1 MSRRAAE
8 VVDLRRRHVP
18 LRILGHAH
26 LPAAKPPMKRSLTLS
41 AILHGALLLFLWIG
55 LPHFLPPLPPL
66 LVIVPVDITDVAAM
80 TNTRLKSDKD
90 PLLKPQP
97 QPKQEEKP
105 APLPPKPPEEQ
116 QKPQPTPPQPEDKK
130 PEPIPDK
137 KPEQKK
143 TEPKKVEEKPKPKP
157 DPLSSVLKNV
167 AKMKPAPVAKTP
179 DKTEEK
185 TDQQEQAD
193 PAPSLSD
200 RLTISEED
208 SLRRQIAQCWN
219 MPIGARH
226 AEQLIVEVI
235 IEVNPDRTVRSAQIV
250 DTARM
255 GSDPFFRA
263 AAESARRALYSPLCS
278 PLALPEGKYEQWKSI
293 HFNFD
298 PRDML

>member
-1 MSRRAAE
+1 
-8 VVDLRRRHVP
+8 
-18 LRILGHAH
+18 
-26 LPAAKPPMKRSLTLS
+26 MKRSLTLS

-157 DPLSSVLKNV
+157 DPL
-167 AKMKPAPVAKTP
+167 
-179 DKTEEK
+179 
-185 TDQQEQAD
+185 
-193 PAPSLSD
+193 
-200 RLTISEED
+200 
-208 SLRRQIAQCWN
+208 
-219 MPIGARH
+219 
-226 AEQLIVEVI
+226 
-235 IEVNPDRTVRSAQIV
+235 
-250 DTARM
+250 
-255 GSDPFFRA
+255 
-263 AAESARRALYSPLCS
+263 
-278 PLALPEGKYEQWKSI
+278 
-293 HFNFD
+293 
-298 PRDML
+298 